1 MCFEK
6 RADNRVET
14 LCIMPLLL
22 LLLCNFYFLYP
33 KGSSISTSKAQT
45 TARVTQQFSS
55 DKRVKRICT
64 FVKRE
69 RENQQ
74 DATIRCLLSTLP
86 QHVSGIIMPI
96 FRRTKAVCYCM
107 WCAALVLLDVVGNG
121 CETLRCRVRAL

>member
-45 TARVTQQFSS
+45 SASVTQQFSS
-55 DKRVKRICT
+55 VKRVERIC
-64 FVKRE
+64 
-69 RENQQ
+69 N
-74 DATIRCLLSTLP
+74 L
-86 QHVSGIIMPI
+86 
-96 FRRTKAVCYCM
+96 
-107 WCAALVLLDVVGNG
+107 
-121 CETLRCRVRAL
+121 